1 MGVSVDNI
9 RGLVLALSSS
19 LFIGSSFIVKKKGL
33 KRAGVH
39 GVRAGLVFLGFASLS
54 FPFLIDVFLSTF
66 QVREGS
72 HTCTSLSGG
81 LGCLLVSSMFG
92 FDICKNET
100 GIVSLKDADPAD
112 NGSTLVVGKSVIVSA

>member
-54 FPFLIDVFLSTF
+54 FPF
-66 QVREGS
+66 R
-72 HTCTSLSGG
+72 SGG
-81 LGCLLVSSMFG
+81 FSYLYEPLWW
-92 FDICKNET
+92 
-100 GIVSLKDADPAD
+100 
-112 NGSTLVVGKSVIVSA
+112 VGMLTSKFNVWI